1 VVLPGLAE
9 LRQKALAEM
18 AVLEVA
24 VVVVVALETGLVGL
38 ATLHPHLHRR
48 VVMVA
53 LEKMSIG
60 IPEAVVAVQLR

>member
-1 VVLPGLAE
+1 MALPGVAE

-24 VVVVVALETGLVGL
+24 VVVVVALETGLVAL
-38 ATLHPHLHRR
+38 EILQPNLPLK
-48 VVMVA
+48 VVMAA

-60 IPEAVVAVQLR
+60 MPEAVVAAQLR